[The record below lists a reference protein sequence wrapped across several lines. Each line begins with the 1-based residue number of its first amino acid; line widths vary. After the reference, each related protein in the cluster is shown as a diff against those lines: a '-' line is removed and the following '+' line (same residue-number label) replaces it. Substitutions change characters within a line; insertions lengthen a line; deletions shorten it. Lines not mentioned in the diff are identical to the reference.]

1 MCTHNRWLIM
11 IASLAFSYATPIDK
25 MHRVRPL
32 NSLFHPSIM
41 ISIIGQVIIHLGTM
55 IYGVH
60 LATTEMGPQLMKEV
74 VRFHKRQDHAD
85 LAAQELLD
93 DASVSLLWTVWTVIS
108 TCNSYKT
115 YIC

>member
-1 MCTHNRWLIM
+1 M

-32 NSLFHPSIM
+32 NSLFHPAIF
-41 ISIIGQVIIHLGTM
+41 ISIIGQVLIHLGTM

-60 LATTEMGPQLMKEV
+60 LATTEMGPALMKEV

-85 LAAQELLD
+85 LAAQEMMD
-93 DASVSLLWTVWTVIS
+93 DVVEVRNRTPIVFD
-108 TCNSYKT
+108 
-115 YIC
+115 